1 MSDANPLPENPY
13 AAPQVVS
20 AELVPA
26 IDPAAL
32 GPDELPCHRC
42 GQGVSQ
48 DAATCPRCGARPRY
62 DGLQLIVTAVLAFSV
77 FMCGA
82 FLLQSLF
89 PQLDV
94 GPLGIFIGLFAA
106 IVVVVRVVKPV
117 FKKLRR
123 GMW

>member
-26 IDPAAL
+26 VDPAEFWP
-32 GPDELPCHRC
+32 GELPCHRC
-42 GQGVSQ
+42 GQGVLQ
-48 DAATCPRCGARPRY
+48 DAATCPRCGASPLY
-62 DGLQLIVTAVLAFSV
+62 DGLQLIVTAVLV
-77 FMCGA
+77 YLLIMGGA

-94 GPLGIFIGLFAA
+94 GPLGIIFGMIAA
-106 IVVVVRVVKPV
+106 IAVVIQAVKPI
-117 FKKLRR
+117 FKLLRR
-123 GMW
+123 GRW